1 MIKTPERHSTF
12 HVKTIT
18 GKLENDTF
26 NRYRIFYGYTRRHW
40 ERPIT
45 YRKLTVH
52 GLGYSRDSDWV
63 ELVYDFKKGTQ
74 YTVSMGDK

>member
-45 YRKLTVH
+45 YRKLIVNW
-52 GLGYSRDSDWV
+52 LGYSRNSDWK
-63 ELVYDFKKGTQ
+63 ELVYDFKKGRR
-74 YTVSMGDK
+74 YTVSVEEK